1 MPAFCARWP
10 DGSFSIVDA
19 DDETH
24 ALIQL
29 DELGEEP
36 AQLWMMESCLL
47 DFELTDNGSFRL
59 KQFGEETGPEIMKKA
74 YPLLN
79 KALKRRTFEDHSI
92 EDPVEPVQYRPAA
105 KKILFDAVSAER
117 ERLKSVERT
126 PAATEQGKALQR
138 ELGASAAYVDALV
151 DQAAS
156 KHLKKF
162 KPGDSVKPS

>member
-79 KALKRRTFEDHSI
+79 KALKKRAFEDHRI
-92 EDPVEPVQYRPAA
+92 EDPVESVQYRPAA
-105 KKILFDAVSAER
+105 KKILFDAVRNR
-117 ERLKSVERT
+117 ENDSDENT
-126 PAATEQGKALQR
+126 PDGLIF
-138 ELGASAAYVDALV
+138 Y
-151 DQAAS
+151 
-156 KHLKKF
+156 
-162 KPGDSVKPS
+162 